1 MQVFRKSVVLICTM
15 CDVTIQWWVEWLQG
29 NLSSEL
35 SELSAA
41 LSMRGTLE
49 RMYHAFR
56 MTRAQLLDETGAV
69 ISQLEGRQESGPASP
84 LPQERAGLSF
94 PDESILDWNIIT
106 FLDRTALS
114 TGIVHLAASVRY
126 LWDCAPSDFASDCN
140 QLGISVSDMLQ
151 RGNPTRSLK
160 MVLNGPYFLFAYTK
174 GTKQGVFHDEAI

>member
-1 MQVFRKSVVLICTM
+1 MQGFFESWSFLFAL
-15 CDVTIQWWVEWLQG
+15 WPQG

-69 ISQLEGRQESGPASP
+69 ISQLEGRQDSGPASP
-84 LPQERAGLSF
+84 LQQERAGLSF
-94 PDESILDWNIIT
+94 SDESMLDWNIIT

-114 TGIVHLAASVRY
+114 TGILHLAASVRY
-126 LWDCAPSDFASDCN
+126 SWDCT
-140 QLGISVSDMLQ
+140 L
-151 RGNPTRSLK
+151 
-160 MVLNGPYFLFAYTK
+160 
-174 GTKQGVFHDEAI
+174 